1 MKYDVIVNVGCS
13 FMNGDQ
19 ILDEQRKAL
28 NEENKLTPGFYLSKM
43 LSVSLI
49 NLAASGS
56 SNESMFV
63 RIYDWVEKNKVF
75 KNPLF
80 IIGLSG
86 THRMRVW
93 SEKKNRYYDLHPGRI
108 NDYKG
113 DKLSELSEKIT
124 GLNSEG
130 ENLQSW
136 CTWYNKFIY
145 SNEVED
151 KKLQRNIMW
160 MQSYLKE
167 NGCDYRLHNSLEDS
181 LGDIKSKIN
190 YITFIDDNYKEYDSW
205 FEYLCWQ
212 MKNIDGE
219 DFENTKHRNPCP
231 PYGKRFCYGH
241 PSPNANKELA
251 QRIFEDLK

>member
-13 FMNGDQ
+13 YMNGDQ
-19 ILDEQRKAL
+19 ILDEQGKIPNR
-28 NEENKLTPGFYLSKM
+28 ENRLTPGFYLSKM

-63 RIYDWVEKNKVF
+63 RIYDWIEKNKVF

-93 SEKKNRYYDLHPGRI
+93 SEKKNRYYDLHPANI
-108 NDYKG
+108 HDYKKDG
-113 DKLSELSEKIT
+113 LSRLSEKIT
-124 GLNSEG
+124 GSKFEAK
-130 ENLQSW
+130 NLQSW

-190 YITFIDDNYKEYDSW
+190 YITFIDENYKGYDSW
-205 FEYLCWQ
+205 KDYLNWQ
-212 MKNIDGE
+212 MKHIDGE
-219 DFENTKHRNPCP
+219 DDNSKTRNPKP
-231 PYGKRFCYGH
+231 PYGKRFCNGH
-241 PSPNANKELA
+241 PSPHANKELA
-251 QRIFEDLK
+251 KRIFEDLK